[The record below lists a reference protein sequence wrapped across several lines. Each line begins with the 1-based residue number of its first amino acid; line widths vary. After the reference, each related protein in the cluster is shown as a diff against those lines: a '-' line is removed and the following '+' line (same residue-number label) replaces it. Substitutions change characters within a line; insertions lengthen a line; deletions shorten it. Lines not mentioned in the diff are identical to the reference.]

1 MESDIPI
8 SLGGLFEQQSEGEED
23 DEFAHSFDICNKSIQ
38 VYQSSFHPLNANG
51 VWPATFL
58 LGNYLLDHV
67 SNSETI
73 LEIGSTTGALAIAL
87 SLSGLNRLQID

>member
-8 SLGGLFEQQSEGEED
+8 SLGGLFEQESEGEED
-23 DEFAHSFDICNKSIQ
+23 DEFAHSFDICNKPIQ

-58 LGNYLLDHV
+58 LGNCNNQQIQNH
-67 SNSETI
+67 NKI
-73 LEIGSTTGALAIAL
+73 C
-87 SLSGLNRLQID
+87 GLIK